1 MIIYNMDSDKL
12 LKALEND
19 NNENVFNY
27 TTENIFKINKDILG
41 NLNLSRSDMIKYLK
55 ILKHYVYIDEINNF
69 KYGSYLKWI
78 SLKNPDN
85 IILTNGAF
93 FCNIKITNNGVY
105 IICKNFMNRY
115 FQIKMDEC
123 LLFQKLSDQEKI
135 ILNALDHLQG

>member
-55 ILKHYVYIDEINNF
+55 ILKHYVF